1 MINVAGMSACSAD
14 KFELMSMYCFGHSV
28 LVMGSILGIRRAA
41 LVMAAGMSVGRSP
54 FLRVDAPRN
63 NKRGDEDEKSAI
75 EDMKK
80 QRILDERKA
89 LFAKVGNSD
98 HSLLG
103 KTQLEIS

>member
-1 MINVAGMSACSAD
+1 
-14 KFELMSMYCFGHSV
+14 
-28 LVMGSILGIRRAA
+28 MGSILGIRRAA
-41 LVMAAGMSVGRSP
+41 LALAAGMSVGRSP

-63 NKRGDEDEKSAI
+63 RRGDDEETSV

-80 QRILDERKA
+80 QRIIQERKE

-103 KTQLEIS
+103 KWSGLLHRLLLHKHNV